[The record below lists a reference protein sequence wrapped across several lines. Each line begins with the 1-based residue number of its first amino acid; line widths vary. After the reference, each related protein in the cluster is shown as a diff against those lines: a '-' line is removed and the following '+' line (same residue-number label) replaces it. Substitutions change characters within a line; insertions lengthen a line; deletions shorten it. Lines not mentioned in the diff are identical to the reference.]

1 MLNFDLFVDDYYYM
15 RVMDSNHLLS
25 EELLLTADEMW
36 KNDYSVY
43 FRVVWSYY
51 FDYSE

>member
-15 RVMDSNHLLS
+15 RVMDLNHLLS
-25 EELLLTADEMW
+25 EELLLAADEMW
-36 KNDYSVY
+36 KNDYSAY